1 MASSESN
8 SRGQEEGVKF
18 DAFSLSQH
26 SSDASSSSVAMPSL
40 QSIQQQEIQM
50 QQQQQRI
57 ASPEELRGPITDDT
71 SSSSKLSRL
80 NQNSTTWHQ
89 SSSYNNNNHDTP
101 NNTMSSSSS
110 LSNNNQ
116 NNNNNNQSFLSKLA
130 SCTGGIDVL
139 RPYFDIDTADIAV
152 RMKGSLQY
160 VLVMDGFRN
169 EVLYSDNAFRLAY
182 RDTTA
187 STASSSTEGGGGDT
201 PPPPALQTQQQQP
214 TSSSSG
220 KGPGLYGRIWITLTL
235 VFFVAVTSNISLYIH
250 HHHTT
255 TSEGSIVDEGGMAAE
270 EEWDYDINQLLHA
283 MWILYSF
290 SLGLPTLL
298 YFLLRIV
305 IGSSSNNNLGL
316 VELIC
321 LYGYS
326 LVPYLPVTWLCVV
339 PYNWVQWFVL
349 GVATMLSGMLVLRN
363 VVGSIIN
370 SSSGGGGGGGMGGF
384 QGKGGGLIM
393 CVIGFHFVFFLVM
406 KLAFYHHH

>member
-1 MASSESN
+1 MASSESTPSSN
-8 SRGQEEGVKF
+8 TFSGSGDSREQEGVKF

-26 SSDASSSSVAMPSL
+26 SSDDASSSSVAMPSL

-50 QQQQQRI
+50 QQQQQQI

-71 SSSSKLSRL
+71 SSSSKLSL
-80 NQNSTTWHQ
+80 NQNTTTWHQ

-110 LSNNNQ
+110 SNQ

-130 SCTGGIDVL
+130 SCAGGIDVL

-182 RDTTA
+182 RDTI
-187 STASSSTEGGGGDT
+187 ASSASEGGGGDT
-201 PPPPALQTQQQQP
+201 PPALQTQQQP
-214 TSSSSG
+214 TSSSSSG
-220 KGPGLYGRIWITLTL
+220 KGPDLYGPIWITLTL

-255 TSEGSIVDEGGMAAE
+255 SIVDEGGMAAE
-270 EEWDYDINQLLHA
+270 KEWDYDINQLLHA

-326 LVPYLPVTWLCVV
+326 LVPYLPVTWICVV
-339 PYNWVQWFVL
+339 PYNWVQWLVL
-349 GVATMLSGMLVLRN
+349 SVATMLSGMLVLRN

-370 SSSGGGGGGGMGGF
+370 SSSGGGGGGGGMGGF